1 MTKKSKNFICTICK
15 KEFPKKQIGRVKLL
29 SRKKK
34 GESVSWICAKCA
46 KTKIRIVKE

>member
-1 MTKKSKNFICTICK
+1 MKKIKFKCTICQS
-15 KEFPKKQIGRVKLL
+15 EYPKKQIGRVKLL

-46 KTKIRIVKE
+46 KTKIKIIKD